1 MNQEILQAYLRQEET
16 PAYIFDLDMLKSRVQ
31 MMKTILGERT
41 EICFAMKATLAE
53 TQNLLKQSGFAPLYV
68 RCHRDSI
75 IIFALTHGH
84 SLMQLN
90 TDLYDHSEPVI
101 E

>member
-41 EICFAMKATLAE
+41 EICFAMKANPFLI
-53 TQNLLKQSGFAPLYV
+53 GPL
-68 RCHRDSI
+68 
-75 IIFALTHGH
+75 
-84 SLMQLN
+84 
-90 TDLYDHSEPVI
+90 
-101 E
+101 